1 MLRRTLLYNGLFASL
16 LYGHV
21 AQAQNPGG
29 VPVSAW
35 YRADATG
42 MLFSDAGTTAA
53 TDNTTVYQWN
63 EFTGTGFN
71 LLQAVAGSRPT
82 FSNAA
87 TLANFNPT
95 VTFNADFMAFQ
106 PATGVNIIDRASGH
120 LYAAGYMNQL
130 TGCGFLGFDA
140 SMDYPGLHTSNN
152 GLYNLLFFTG
162 GPGYQGLST
171 NSFTAGSYFSAGAGW
186 LNGAGATAAYAA
198 ATVSLNGT
206 RTDYSGNQLQNAVVN
221 NNSRDIRVGGDTN
234 WGSLNGQLNEMMVF
248 ENKLTVDEM
257 DRVESY
263 MAIKYGT
270 TYAGGTRDYKNA
282 ASGVTWSATTNAGY
296 HYNIAGIGRD
306 NAGNL
311 HQKQSRSGNTGQQ
324 VVISTT
330 GLQHAN
336 AGNTQ
341 SLTDGQ
347 FLVWGDNGQAKKP
360 TVAITGIP
368 GINYRF
374 ASVWKVQNTG
384 SVGTVRVAW
393 PKQYAA
399 LKLIQSTDA
408 TIDATDVVTDMTS
421 TTTVIDNGEPYV
433 YADVTLTNGQYF
445 TLAAYVQA
453 PGGVVGGLMMWHK
466 ADDGTAT
473 AGPKNLWQD
482 LSGNGHTVS
491 QDNNAAYR
499 PNLVTDATYA
509 ADSKNYGFN
518 FNPFYY
524 FNGTNQFFYRDNDSY
539 FPSDTSAGTA
549 YGVMHNSAATGYR
562 TAFGWGDDDPNLVR
576 AGDNYQVWRD
586 NGLPLDQN
594 VGAGNLPVHI
604 AGMAWKGSGTANN
617 GIYLNLNGRVY
628 NTTAYNIGTLNNAN
642 NFAIGS
648 EGFGLTGNGNEVFQ
662 GGISEVFAYSTDLQ
676 NATGTEKQ
684 RINSYLAVKYG
695 ITLSNDAGTGTAD
708 YLSSNA
714 VNVWNATQNNGFAQN
729 IAGIA
734 YDYSS
739 GLNQKQSRSVN
750 TGKQVLIG
758 TTGLANANDLNTV
771 GLLNDGQYLVWGDN
785 GQSKSP
791 GVLIDGLNG
800 VNYRF
805 KSIWKV
811 QNTGSVGAVRVAWPA
826 GLNNLSLLQSADS
839 VFNASDVLTGM
850 TTNTTTINGTV
861 YNYADVTLA
870 NGQYF
875 TFAAYVAHAPG
886 GVANGL
892 SHWYRADMNVTATG
906 DGTSV
911 TAWTDYASGVT
922 ASQIATANL
931 PVFRAGAANYF
942 NFNPGINFTAADQK
956 IGNITVGTLNSL
968 DFDIFTLTKE
978 GMSGGRYFNVGMN
991 NTTLNGTN
999 WDAPGLYG
1007 NGAIARRDN
1016 GGSLL
1021 FNSGTVPAVA
1031 SNVSSI
1037 SYNNFHDQSFSK
1049 GVNGSATGTVY
1060 THAAIGE
1067 VTGGHIFGA
1076 NTGAGT
1082 SGDDGGIVGSVG
1094 EVIIYGNGNITA
1106 EERNR
1111 VDAYLAIKYGV
1122 TLDTSRH
1129 YLSSK
1134 AAIVWDKQADSAY
1147 YHNVAGIGRDTI
1159 SALYQKQSSSQHTN
1173 TNNQVAMGLGSLYA
1187 TNAANTGTLADGQ
1200 FMLWGDNGSVSAMT
1214 NNAATYTT
1222 FSYNGNAANRRMK
1235 RVWKV
1240 RNSGVGQTVKLRF
1253 PVASVGTT
1261 TLAAEDGCTQYA
1273 IIYAS
1278 DENFTSG
1285 LVVAPLTVNGTDYE
1299 ALNNFPQGASY
1310 FTFAK
1315 LAGVEPG
1322 LVTLPA
1328 TTTTVPNFSTCS
1340 TNSWRYA
1347 KQTAG
1352 SNKYLAI
1359 SGMTTVQ
1366 LGNLG
1371 VTITPTGAQYNNNGR
1386 QTRLMPRVTT
1396 ITDASNGNY
1405 TGVKVRVYYSAAEK
1419 AATQISNAQTN
1430 GWFKYQGNAATIAG
1444 DINTNGVFTGGAAMQ
1459 VIPDA
1464 SGTEDGVA
1472 YVDFYNVSS
1481 FSSFVFV
1488 SSTEPAGVVLPV
1500 TLTSFTAKVQGSQ
1513 VVLDWLTASEHN
1525 NRGFAVERSA
1535 DSKQWTAIGFVT
1547 SRAPG
1552 GNSATAL
1559 AYQHA
1564 DLQPLKGQSYY
1575 RLKQTDNDG
1584 RYVYSNIRQV
1594 VTGNGAA
1601 IQILPNPARDFV
1613 TVSGLD
1619 GTETIHILDA
1629 SGRKIKESQVSGTTA
1644 TLQLSG
1650 MPQGLY
1656 HIRVIAPGG
1665 AVVSRKV
1672 IKL

>member
-16 LYGHV
+16 LYGQV
-21 AQAQNPGG
+21 ASAQNPGG

-35 YRADATG
+35 YKADAPG

-63 EFTGTGFN
+63 EASGTGFN
-71 LLQAVAGSRPT
+71 LLQAVAGSRPS
-82 FSNAA
+82 FSNTT

-106 PATGVNIIDRASGH
+106 PATGVNVIDRASGH

-152 GLYNLLFFTG
+152 GLFNLLFFTG

-186 LNGAGATAAYAA
+186 LNGAGSSAAYAG

-206 RTDYSGNQLQNAVVN
+206 RTDYAGSQLQNAVIN

-263 MAIKYGT
+263 LAIKYGT

-282 ASGVTWSATTNAGY
+282 ASASTWSATANNGY

-306 NAGNL
+306 AAGGLN
-311 HQKQSRSGNTGQQ
+311 QKQSRSGNTGQQ
-324 VVISTT
+324 VVISTA
-330 GLQHAN
+330 GLQHTN

-341 SLTDGQ
+341 ALTDGQ
-347 FLVWGDNGQAKKP
+347 FLIWGDNGQAKKP
-360 TVAITGIP
+360 TVAITGIA

-384 SVGTVRVAW
+384 GVGTVRVAW

-408 TIDATDVVTDMTS
+408 VIDATDVVTNMTS
-421 TTTVIDNGEPYV
+421 TTTVIDNGDPYV
-433 YADVTLTNGQYF
+433 YADVTLSNGQYF
-445 TLAAYVQA
+445 TLGAYVQA
-453 PGGVVGGLMMWHK
+453 PGGVVSGLMMWHK
-466 ADDGTAT
+466 ANDGTTT

-482 LSGNGHTVS
+482 LSGNGHTVN

-499 PNLVTDATYA
+499 PNLVMDATYA

-524 FNGTNQFFYRDNDSY
+524 FNGTNQFFYRTNDSY

-549 YGVMHNSAATGYR
+549 YGVMHNSAAAGYR

-576 AGDNYQVWRD
+576 ANDNYQVWRD

-594 VGAGNLPVHI
+594 VGASTLPVHI
-604 AGMAWKGSGTANN
+604 AGMSWKGSGTANN

-628 NTTAYNIGTLNNAN
+628 STTAYNIGTLNDAN

-684 RINSYLAVKYG
+684 RINSYLALKYG
-695 ITLSNDAGTGTAD
+695 ITLSNDAGTGAPN
-708 YLSSNA
+708 YLSSSA
-714 VNVWNATQNNGFAQN
+714 ATVWDATQNSGYAQN

-739 GLNQKQSRSVN
+739 ALLQKQSRSVN

-758 TTGLANANDLNTV
+758 TTGLANTNDSNTTTLV
-771 GLLNDGQYLVWGDN
+771 NDGQYLVWGDN

-791 GVLIDGLNG
+791 GVMIDGLG
-800 VNYRF
+800 TVNYRF
-805 KSIWKV
+805 KAVWKV
-811 QNTGSVGAVRVAWPA
+811 QNTGAVGTVRVAWPS
-826 GLNNLSLLQSADS
+826 GLTNLSLLQSADT

-850 TTNTTTINGTV
+850 TANTVTINGTA
-861 YNYADVTLA
+861 YNYADVTLT

-911 TAWTDYASGVT
+911 TSWTDYASGVT
-922 ASQIATANL
+922 ASQISTANL
-931 PVFRAGAANYF
+931 PLFKTGAANYF

-956 IGNITVGTLNSL
+956 IGNITVSTLNSL
-968 DFDIFTLTKE
+968 DYDIFTLTKE
-978 GMSGGRYFNVGMN
+978 NMAGSRFFNIGMN

-999 WDAPGLYG
+999 WDSPGFYANAG
-1007 NGAIARRDN
+1007 VGRRDN
-1016 GGSLL
+1016 TGGIN
-1021 FNSGTVPAVA
+1021 FNAGTAPAFA
-1031 SNVSSI
+1031 TNVSSI
-1037 SYNNFHDQSFSK
+1037 MYHNFHDQNFTK
-1049 GVNGSATGTVY
+1049 GLNGAATGTVY

-1076 NTGAGT
+1076 NSGAGT
-1082 SGDDGGIVGSVG
+1082 SGDDGGIVGSIG

-1122 TLDTSRH
+1122 TLDTSRN

-1134 AAIVWDKQADSAY
+1134 GTIVWDKQADSAY
-1147 YHNVAGIGRDTI
+1147 YRNVAGIARDTI
-1159 SALYQKQSSSQHTN
+1159 SALYQKQSASQLTN
-1173 TNNQVAMGLGSLYA
+1173 TNSQVVMGLGNIFA
-1187 TNAANTGTLADGQ
+1187 TNAANTGSLADGQ
-1200 FMLWGDNGSVSAMT
+1200 FMLWGDNGAVQAMT

-1222 FSYNGNAANRRMK
+1222 FSYNGNTGNRRMK

-1240 RNSGVGQTVKLRF
+1240 RNSGIGQTVKLRF

-1278 DENFTSG
+1278 DENFTTG
-1285 LVVAPLTVNGTDYE
+1285 LVVAPLTTNGTDYE
-1299 ALNNFPQGASY
+1299 ALNNFPQGTSY

-1315 LAGVEPG
+1315 LAGVEQG
-1322 LVTLPA
+1322 TVTLPA
-1328 TTTTVPNFSTCS
+1328 TATTVPGFSVCS

-1352 SNKYLAI
+1352 SDKYLAI
-1359 SGMTTVQ
+1359 NGMTTPQ
-1366 LGNLG
+1366 LANLS
-1371 VTITPTGAQYNNNGR
+1371 VTITPTGTQYNNGGR

-1396 ITDASNGNY
+1396 VTDASNGTY
-1405 TGVKVRVYYSAAEK
+1405 TGVKVRVYYSATERAN
-1419 AATQISNAQTN
+1419 TLITNAQTN
-1430 GWFKYQGNAATIAG
+1430 SWFKYQGNAAAIIN
-1444 DINTNGVFTGGAAMQ
+1444 DINTHGVFTGGAAMQ
-1459 VIPDA
+1459 VTPDA
-1464 SGTEDGVA
+1464 SGVEDGVA
-1472 YVDFYNVSS
+1472 YVDFYNVTS

-1500 TLTSFTAKVQGSQ
+1500 TLTSFNAYAQNDK
-1513 VVLDWLTASEHN
+1513 VVLDWTTATEQN
-1525 NRGFAVERSA
+1525 NSGFVVERSA
-1535 DSKQWTAIGFVT
+1535 DSKAWTKIGFVN
-1547 SRAPG
+1547 SRATG
-1552 GNSATAL
+1552 GNSTTVL
-1559 AYQHA
+1559 AYQHL
-1564 DLQPLKGQSYY
+1564 DLQPLKGTGYY
-1575 RLKQTDNDG
+1575 RLKQTDFDG

-1594 VTGNGAA
+1594 WIGKESA
-1601 IQILPNPARDFV
+1601 IRILPNPAKDFV
-1613 TVSGLD
+1613 VVNGLD
-1619 GTETIHILDA
+1619 GTEMIHVLDA
-1629 SGRKIKESQVSGTTA
+1629 TGRKVKEIRATGQEA
-1644 TLQLSG
+1644 TLELTG
-1650 MPQGLY
+1650 LPQGLY
-1656 HIRVIAPGG
+1656 HIQIITPQGT
-1665 AVVSRKV
+1665 VVSRKV
-1672 IKL
+1672 VKL